1 MKVHPIIKFSGS
13 KICMSRSLVEHL
25 LALLDVVV
33 YSRRKLSVA
42 VSETLN
48 LNYQPASQR
57 LSSTYITCSILSLT
71 NELQFASALR
81 VKTTWFRYFYCV
93 ISSIY
98 RVYIV
103 HDKHYLY
110 LCSYSYPYL
119 YEFILFRFAFVIGFL
134 MTNLMMKFMLFR
146 FSVCINYHLISR
158 NETCATISWLPCLL
172 RSVCRSVVWLERR

>member
-1 MKVHPIIKFSGS
+1 M
-13 KICMSRSLVEHL
+13 
-25 LALLDVVV
+25 
-33 YSRRKLSVA
+33 
-42 VSETLN
+42 
-48 LNYQPASQR
+48 
-57 LSSTYITCSILSLT
+57 YITCSILSLT
-71 NELQFASALR
+71 NELQFASAHR

-93 ISSIY
+93 ISIVYISCIL
-98 RVYIV
+98 YIV

-146 FSVCINYHLISR
+146 FSVCINYHLISL

-172 RSVCRSVVWLERR
+172 RSVCLSVCCMARKKIIKENLCRFFLIFIVHSYVYSHFFGHCSFMCPSVRPSVHCSGS